1 MNLHQL
7 TQRCCGGYLADQVKA
22 ELGKKDAIHWLAMI
36 YRDVIED
43 PGGDQLQLLLYTLTV
58 LCDGNRACPAIVCG
72 WHSHLLVPRGGY
84 SCTQR

>member
-1 MNLHQL
+1 MGSRTHLRAVRMPGEPSLTINLHHL
-7 TQRCCGGYLADQVKA
+7 TQRCCGGCPAEQVKA

-58 LCDGNRACPAIVCG
+58 LCDGNRACPV
-72 WHSHLLVPRGGY
+72 VV
-84 SCTQR
+84 